1 MVRLLWVRS
10 RGLRRNGVGLRL
22 AGVLRRRF
30 APLDVAVDLIF
41 GGYLE
46 EEVED
51 WTLLGRP
58 VVLMYTTL
66 DGGTLIT
73 LIGGGCGGMVDMTQD
88 KKLSDPERFVIFRKH
103 GRIQFRRYVD
113 VAAVVFVQI
122 PGQVPVHDLLGVLVV
137 VVFFCFPSHHLDPLV
152 QQALTNQDCIA
163 HQKDDAHEKDGQN
176 QHDLCKQKKYCET
189 SAMSDNS
196 GGMMIVVISMMIM
209 SSCVSS
215 SISSGVFVGANE
227 NWFTGQLFDW
237 MDVGWWANV
246 KSWFG
251 LSTPPPTTVAAG
263 ADPTTTAAPGTG
275 GGDGKLNE
283 SKYKD
288 NCVYVYSD
296 KDAKSGFVNS
306 LCVDSKTPQRFW
318 NRKIPTNVKSYRI
331 GKEVKLNNFA
341 VSHSLPSLS
350 LNGQDVNK
358 PVNLSD
364 SWQGRVSGMSAEYKS
379 YDSKGNLQNVGAAR
393 DEKAVYLYGDENGK
407 AFLNDIQSKASGD
420 VILKQSQFKHLN
432 YTSSMRVGKNTEVFL
447 YGGGKSQRFQGS
459 GTKNVINLSPHGFND
474 NLTEIRVKRR

>member
-1 MVRLLWVRS
+1 
-10 RGLRRNGVGLRL
+10 
-22 AGVLRRRF
+22 
-30 APLDVAVDLIF
+30 
-41 GGYLE
+41 
-46 EEVED
+46 
-51 WTLLGRP
+51 
-58 VVLMYTTL
+58 
-66 DGGTLIT
+66 
-73 LIGGGCGGMVDMTQD
+73 
-88 KKLSDPERFVIFRKH
+88 
-103 GRIQFRRYVD
+103 
-113 VAAVVFVQI
+113 
-122 PGQVPVHDLLGVLVV
+122 
-137 VVFFCFPSHHLDPLV
+137 
-152 QQALTNQDCIA
+152 
-163 HQKDDAHEKDGQN
+163 
-176 QHDLCKQKKYCET
+176 
-189 SAMSDNS
+189 MSDNS
-196 GGMMIVVISMMIM
+196 SGMMIVVISMMIM

-263 ADPTTTAAPGTG
+263 GDPTSAAPGGTTGTG
-275 GGDGKLNE
+275 GGDGKLAE

-296 KDAKSGFVNS
+296 KDAKSGYAKT
-306 LCVDSKTPQRFW
+306 LCVDSKTPQTFW
-318 NRKIPTNVKSYRI
+318 LEGSVNPKSYRI
-331 GKEVKLNNFA
+331 GKEVKVNVFEGSNTSA
-341 VSHSLPSLS
+341 SLA
-350 LNGQDVNK
+350 LNGKDVGK
-358 PVNLSD
+358 PVNLPD
-364 SWQGRVSGMSAEYKS
+364 KWQGRTYGMSAEYKS

-420 VILKQSQFKHLN
+420 VTLKQSQFKHLN

-447 YGGGKSQRFQGS
+447 YGGGKAQRFQGS